1 MSVHPSKIYRMK
13 NNKTPAA
20 ANIGVRSAGTIG
32 SLITSPRQARVMAAE
47 TDVLVE
53 LDGVRKEFG
62 DVTAVEGIDFTVRR
76 GEFFTLVGPSG
87 CGKTTTLR
95 MISGFEQPTD
105 GQVRIDRKSMEAVP
119 PEARDTNLVFQ
130 HLSLFPH
137 MTVGENVGYGLK
149 KAGVDAATRT
159 ERIEEYLELVDLEG
173 FADRDPTDLSG
184 GQQQRVALARALV
197 NEPSVLLLDEPLS
210 SLDRKLRKQM
220 QVELRKIHEKTQGSF
235 FYVTHDQEV
244 AMSMSDRIAVMN
256 EGRLEQIGPP
266 EEIYREPASEFVA
279 EFIGDTN
286 LLDGQVVDRDGGAVV
301 EVGGR
306 AGFSVPANGKRG
318 SVTVSIR
325 PEDFQIHRVDT
336 DVDAEFAGEV
346 IERYFQGDRTNYV
359 VDADGDLKPVQVV
372 VQGRESTVDTGERA
386 AVTVME
392 NAPVVF

>member
-1 MSVHPSKIYRMK
+1 
-13 NNKTPAA
+13 
-20 ANIGVRSAGTIG
+20 
-32 SLITSPRQARVMAAE
+32 MAAE
-47 TDVLVE
+47 NDVLVE

-105 GQVRIDRKSMEAVP
+105 GQVRIDGKSMEAVP

-137 MTVGENVGYGLK
+137 MAVGENVGYGLK
-149 KAGVDAATRT
+149 KAGVDTATRT

-210 SLDRKLRKQM
+210 SLDRKLRKRM

-359 VDADGDLKPVQVV
+359 VDADGDLEPIQVV

>member
-1 MSVHPSKIYRMK
+1 
-13 NNKTPAA
+13 
-20 ANIGVRSAGTIG
+20 
-32 SLITSPRQARVMAAE
+32 MAAE

-105 GQVRIDRKSMEAVP
+105 GQVRIDRESMEAVP

-336 DVDAEFAGEV
+336 DVDADFAGEV

-359 VDADGDLKPVQVV
+359 VDADGDLEPIQVV

>member
-1 MSVHPSKIYRMK
+1 
-13 NNKTPAA
+13 
-20 ANIGVRSAGTIG
+20 
-32 SLITSPRQARVMAAE
+32 MAAE

-159 ERIEEYLELVDLEG
+159 ERIEEYLELVNLEG

-359 VDADGDLKPVQVV
+359 VDADGDLKPIQVV

>member
-1 MSVHPSKIYRMK
+1 MTTER
-13 NNKTPAA
+13 
-20 ANIGVRSAGTIG
+20 
-32 SLITSPRQARVMAAE
+32 E
-47 TDVLVE
+47 TLVE

-62 DVTAVEGIDFTVRR
+62 DVIAVEGVDFEVRR

-95 MISGFEQPTD
+95 MISGFERPTD
-105 GQVRIDRKSMEAVP
+105 GEVRIGGQPMLAVP

-149 KAGVDAATRT
+149 KSGLDEPVPDGTT
-159 ERIEEYLELVDLEG
+159 EQAVRAERVAEYLELVDLEG
-173 FADRDPTDLSG
+173 FEDRDPTDLSG

-220 QVELRKIHEKTQGSF
+220 QVELRRIHERTQGSF

-256 EGRLEQIGPP
+256 EGRIEQIGPP
-266 EEIYREPASEFVA
+266 EAIYREPASQFVA

-286 LLDGQVVDRDGGAVV
+286 LFEGEVVERDGRPVV
-301 EVGGR
+301 EVGGDD
-306 AGFSVPANGKRG
+306 GLVVPAEGRSG
-318 SVTVSIR
+318 SATVSIR
-325 PEDFQIHRVDT
+325 PEDFELVD
-336 DVDAEFAGEV
+336 DPADGAVAGEV
-346 IERYFQGDRTNYV
+346 VERYFQGDQTNYV
-359 VDADGDLKPVQVV
+359 VDPDGDIGDLQVV
-372 VQGRESTVDTGERA
+372 VQGRETTVVTGDRGGVRVVEG
-386 AVTVME
+386 
-392 NAPVVF
+392 APVVF